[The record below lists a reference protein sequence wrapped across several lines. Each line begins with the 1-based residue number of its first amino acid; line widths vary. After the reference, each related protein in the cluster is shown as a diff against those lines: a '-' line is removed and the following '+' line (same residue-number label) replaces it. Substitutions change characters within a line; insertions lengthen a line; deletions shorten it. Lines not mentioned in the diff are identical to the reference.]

1 MNKNENFFRSFI
13 YFFVLV
19 IILFSGY
26 KYFEFKTIKDFTD
39 FQNKAENHEYRLSE
53 KKDKLN
59 DEVTPL
65 MNTFLGVE
73 DTATTTTKKT
83 KKTDAQILTENYD
96 LISELINF
104 NKINTDMSIEYN
116 DLMKSNLKKYV
127 EYDNKLKFV
136 LSQDSNLLK
145 NYIDSQIDYYNLEI
159 SNSDDNLISL
169 YFLENYFK
177 VIQER
182 LIIDNLNKT
191 FLNKSK
197 KYYSENYNMFST
209 LEKYTRGDFTYLK
222 EDLIKTKRPYGY
234 EWLDKNKKYFAAYYE
249 LIKEYTYGDDD
260 SYNYKYEKFN
270 TLVAD
275 FNIDMN
281 KVFNENISDYQQKA
295 KNILKTVFDRYLIA
309 DKLKQNKFNIFPIF
323 GKTNFIDADLTM
335 CQSYQYRY
343 GIYKNIKDKYPEAKN
358 IDDLIKEF
366 DGVNLSN
373 KEADSNFDKK
383 LLNFSNSDKKAT
395 FECKDQYDETIFN
408 FTINK

>member
-1 MNKNENFFRSFI
+1 MNNNENFFRFFI
-13 YFFVLV
+13 CFFVLV
-19 IILFSGY
+19 LILFSGY
-26 KYFEFKTIKDFTD
+26 KYFEFKTIKNLVD
-39 FQNKAENHEYRLSE
+39 FQNKAENQEYRLSE
-53 KKDKLN
+53 KMDKLD

-65 MNTFLGVE
+65 MNTFLGIE
-73 DTATTTTKKT
+73 DTNTTTKKN
-83 KKTDAQILTENYD
+83 KKTDAQMLTENYD

-104 NKINTDMSIEYN
+104 NKVNTDMSIEYN
-116 DLMKSNLKKYV
+116 NLMKNNLQKYIK
-127 EYDNKLKFV
+127 YNNKLKFI
-136 LSQDSNLLK
+136 LSQNSNLLK
-145 NYIDSQIDYYNLEI
+145 KYIDSQIDYYNQEI

-191 FLNKSK
+191 FSDKSK

-209 LEKYTRGDFTYLK
+209 LEKYTRNDFTYLK

-249 LIKEYTYGDDD
+249 LIKEYTYGDED
-260 SYNYKYEKFN
+260 SYYYKYEKFN
-270 TLVAD
+270 TLAAD

-281 KVFNENISDYQQKA
+281 KVFNENTSDYQQKA

-309 DKLKQNKFNIFPIF
+309 DKLKQNKFNIFPIL

-343 GIYKNIKDKYPEAKN
+343 SLYKNIKDKYPEAKN
-358 IDDLIKEF
+358 VDDLIQEF

-373 KEADSNFDKK
+373 KEADSIFDKK
-383 LLNFSNSDKKAT
+383 LLNFSNSDKKVI
-395 FECKDQYDETIFN
+395 FECKDQYDETSFS